1 MDYVKIIN
9 SQVDTYPYSIQ
20 HLKRDNPKIGFP
32 PDITED
38 PLVEWNVY
46 PVTLLDAASFNSKT
60 HVATQQ
66 TTPTFNNDKWELGWD
81 ISEKTEEQI
90 SVANTQVGNSVRHL
104 RNELLEETDWTASS
118 DVTMSTSMRTYRQA
132 LRDITT
138 HSNWPY
144 LEGNDWPTRPS

>member
-38 PLVEWNVY
+38 SLVEWNVY

>member
-9 SQVDTYPYSIQ
+9 SEIDTYPYSIQ
-20 HLKRDNPKIGFP
+20 QLKRDNPKIGFP
-32 PDITED
+32 PDITEES
-38 PLVEWNVY
+38 LVEWNVY

-60 HVATQQ
+60 HIATQQ
-66 TTPTFNNDKWELGWD
+66 TAPTLNDDRWELGWD

-90 SVANTQVGNSVRHL
+90 SVADTQVGNSMRHL

-144 LEGNDWPTRPS
+144 LEDNDWPTKP